1 VDRHVH
7 KAGQPVDEA
16 GKTIYELWIRSQTRL
31 NRAATGAVDIRAAMW
46 MGNAENS

>member
-1 VDRHVH
+1 MH